1 MKKILLSVVVLVG
14 LVGCSEKNEEYYFQN
29 LDKAQDKMT
38 ACKADAEKAFKNK
51 DEKAFEKVRNDAECR
66 SADSALQKQRQIDY
80 EKAYEERKL
89 QEKLEAEKKAEEKRL
104 AEEKRNADIAQ
115 LKKQLD
121 EDNKAKSWQDKLTE
135 VLKMDCTRVYNPT
148 LECIAAEQF
157 KEEAMNEGL
166 KSLEASSFDEV
177 VAKENEFCSRDKRE
191 GSACTVWGKSL
202 VQKTDT
208 LVAELNI
215 FDLEATNKDKFCGN
229 NSFPYEVCRVWSK
242 RWDEQSALLVK
253 VFMDDFDVFKETY
266 NACVADVATVKS
278 QKLGWSKESEAMNKI
293 TRYAPC
299 YQASQAYS
307 KRGLGYSTS
316 FKESIE

>member
-1 MKKILLSVVVLVG
+1 
-14 LVGCSEKNEEYYFQN
+14 
-29 LDKAQDKMT
+29 
-38 ACKADAEKAFKNK
+38 
-51 DEKAFEKVRNDAECR
+51 
-66 SADSALQKQRQIDY
+66 
-80 EKAYEERKL
+80 YEERKL
-89 QEKLEAEKKAEEKRL
+89 QEKLADEKTAEEKRL
-104 AEEKRNADIAQ
+104 AAEKKEADIAQ
-115 LKKQLD
+115 FKKQLND
-121 EDNKAKSWQDKLTE
+121 EHKDKSWQDRLTE
-135 VLKMDCTRVYNPT
+135 VLKMECTKVYDPT

-157 KEEAMNEGL
+157 KEESINEGL
-166 KSLEASSFDEV
+166 KSLDASSFDEV
-177 VAKENEFCSRDKRE
+177 VAKEKEFCSRDKRE

-202 VQKTDT
+202 VQKTEG

-215 FDLEATNKDKFCGN
+215 FDLEATNKEKFCGN
-229 NSFPYEVCRVWSK
+229 NNFPYEVCRVWSK
-242 RWDEQSALLVK
+242 RWDEQSELLVK
-253 VFMDDFDVFKETY
+253 LFVDDFDLFKKTY

>member
-1 MKKILLSVVVLVG
+1 MKKILLGVLALGVLVG
-14 LVGCSEKNEEYYFQN
+14 CGEKNEEYYFQN
-29 LDKAQDKMT
+29 LDKAKDKMT

-51 DEKAFEKVRNDAECR
+51 DEKAFDKVRNNPECR
-66 SADSALQKQRQIDY
+66 AADSALQKQRQIDY
-80 EKAYEERKL
+80 EKAYKERELQAKL
-89 QEKLEAEKKAEEKRL
+89 AAEKKAEEKRL
-104 AEEKRNADIAQ
+104 AAEKREADIAQ
-115 LKKQLD
+115 FKKQLTD
-121 EDNKAKSWQDKLTE
+121 EHKDKAWQDRLTE
-135 VLKMDCTRVYNPT
+135 VLKMECTRVYDPT
-148 LECIAAEQF
+148 LECIAAEQL

-166 KSLEASSFDEV
+166 QSLDASSFDEV
-177 VAKENEFCSRDKRE
+177 VAKEKEFCSRDKRE

-202 VQKTDT
+202 VQKTEV

-215 FDLEATNKDKFCGN
+215 FDLEATNKEKFCGN

-242 RWDEQSALLVK
+242 RWDEQSELLVK
-253 VFMDDFDVFKETY
+253 LFVDDFDLFKKTY
-266 NACVADVATVKS
+266 NACVADVATIKS

-316 FKESIE
+316 FKEPIE